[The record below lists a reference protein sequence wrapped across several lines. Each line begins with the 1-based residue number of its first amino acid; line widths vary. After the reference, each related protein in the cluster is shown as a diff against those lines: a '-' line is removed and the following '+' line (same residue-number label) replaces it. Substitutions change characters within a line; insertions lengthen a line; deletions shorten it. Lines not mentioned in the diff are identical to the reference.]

1 VTGTRNAQARLK
13 EIGAAIEQIQ
23 YRVSS
28 SKSKT
33 AGDSGPPSNN
43 QGKSE

>member
-1 VTGTRNAQARLK
+1 LIEV
-13 EIGAAIEQIQ
+13 GAAIEQIQ

-28 SKSKT
+28 SKKNA
-33 AGDSGPPSNN
+33 AGDSDPQAND